1 MRDPSTYTTQELSQV
16 YKYVLYNRG
25 DHPNGRTYISDHKGL
40 YFGMPSDFT
49 LQEARDRLNVSASIL
64 EKMRTVKPGETR
76 RVTSRTRGYTDWGV
90 YRVEPAKETQ
100 IELLEQQA
108 DRLKQQIDS
117 LAGPLITQRDLVI
130 KQLKALKESRTN
142 GA

>member
-1 MRDPSTYTTQELSQV
+1 ML
-16 YKYVLYNRG
+16 K
-25 DHPNGRTYISDHKGL
+25 
-40 YFGMPSDFT
+40 
-49 LQEARDRLNVSASIL
+49 VSPSIL

-76 RVTSRTRGYTDWGV
+76 RMTTRTRGYDDWGV
-90 YRVEPAKETQ
+90 YRVEPTKETQ

-117 LAGPLITQRDLVI
+117 LAGPLITQRDLVV

-142 GA
+142 GT